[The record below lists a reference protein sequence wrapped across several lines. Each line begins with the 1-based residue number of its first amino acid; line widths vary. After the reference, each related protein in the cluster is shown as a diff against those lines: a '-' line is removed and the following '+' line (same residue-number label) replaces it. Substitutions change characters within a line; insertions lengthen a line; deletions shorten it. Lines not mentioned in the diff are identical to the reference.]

1 MRWIQ
6 HILLPQHLVV
16 GLGDEIQCHLG
27 TEAHYHSEKHSTHQ
41 RALRAG
47 ACQVKVK
54 IFEQFVTMT
63 KFQILNLCSDS

>member
-6 HILLPQHLVV
+6 HILLPRRLVAR
-16 GLGDEIQCHLG
+16 LGDEIQGHLG
-27 TEAHYHSEKHSTHQ
+27 TEAQYHSEKHSTPQ

-47 ACQVKVK
+47 ACQAKVK